1 MADGG
6 RVDMAR
12 RDLPSLESL
21 TEDDLENVLA
31 ALRAQEREPRGP
43 LLQLEAV
50 TVRLRRRGLVDR
62 RSTRAAMLHELLREL
77 AWGGLSASRGQS
89 NGHTPPIDADDLK
102 ALTADF
108 AAIHRKRRPWSAL
121 WYRYLSDHAPQVEEL
136 ARIAGVARETYWRN
150 QKKGLPLLLQAIT
163 AVEIE
168 ARQGLADPSLPAGPS
183 PDDGQREEAEAILQ
197 RVREALAAGRGDA
210 LDLPESERRLIL
222 GRSWDSLD
230 LYRLRQALLWSDER
244 YRLDE
249 RFVDLSLLIDLGE
262 DAPGE
267 RWQQKEQRYGSLE
280 AALLDRPD
288 PALVLLGAPGSGKS
302 TMLRHH
308 ELGLALDGLRGETE
322 RIGLFVP
329 LSRYGSRDDDGA
341 LLPPLTWLAAEWE
354 ADHPDLPPLTTLLN
368 TQRVILLL
376 DAVNEM
382 PHRDTASYLERVSQ
396 WQRFVADLARRMPGN
411 RVVFS
416 CRSLDYSAPL
426 SGKDVAVPQLRVE
439 PLSDEKVKAFL
450 HAYCPAQADRV
461 WASLEGQAELD
472 LLRTPFLL
480 RMLALQA
487 ERQRQV
493 PTGRAALFSSFL
505 RGALRSEV
513 QGGNPRF
520 DGLPLLSR
528 GDKRRILSQ
537 EHWTAPFHLPGSGL
551 FPPLADLAFAMQDQ
565 RESNEQAEI
574 LVPYDKALDLLEEDL
589 PVEHAEAVLL
599 GGCDLGILDQDRSR
613 DDLHFRHQL
622 LQEYFAARKLA
633 RQPRAELAASEWRAA
648 AIRPSVEEEIAK
660 LPPAEPL
667 PRLPSTGWEET
678 MLLAAAMTRDQD
690 AFVASLAEHNLP
702 LAGRCAAQPE
712 SKVSE
717 EVRDRL
723 RWALVDR
730 SREPAADLRARIAA
744 GEALGE
750 LGDPRFK
757 RCVSAEGVEYLLP
770 PMVKVEGGRYWIGS
784 DEGSYP
790 DVLPRQQVDIET
802 FWIGQFPVTNA
813 EYARFI
819 AAGGYED
826 PRWWVGEAAQ
836 RWWRGEGTGEANR
849 ERERRWRE
857 RFTADPG
864 LLDQLLQTNQAIRS
878 VYNTWKDRM
887 RLSNADFE
895 LDLLLREPDGRY
907 HAPSGWGKPHLSGPL
922 QPVVGV
928 SWHEVEAYAN
938 WLSSCM
944 MQEVNP
950 CTELHWEVAATG
962 AVPESSIEGL
972 LLSGRD
978 SRQYRPMIVGMFSAE
993 DSGFAVGDLLGN
1005 IYEWTAAARSLS
1017 EDRRA
1022 FVSRVGSADSA
1033 GAIAVRGG
1041 WCYSGQSGAG
1051 EQCLHTRSKDRTAN
1065 RVNDRGFRLV
1075 ATYDCDCMPHKYVR
1089 FHP

>member
-89 NGHTPPIDADDLK
+89 NGHMPPIDADDLK
-102 ALTADF
+102 TLTADF

-136 ARIAGVARETYWRN
+136 ARIAGVVRETYWRN
-150 QKKGLPLLLQAIT
+150 QKKGLPLLLRAIT

-210 LDLPESERRLIL
+210 LDLPETERRLIL

-262 DAPGE
+262 DASGE

-341 LLPPLTWLAAEWE
+341 LLPPVTWLAAEWE

-426 SGKDVAVPQLRVE
+426 SGKDLAVPQLRVE
-439 PLSDEKVKAFL
+439 PLSDEKVTAFL
-450 HAYCPAQADRV
+450 RAYCPAQADRV

-487 ERQRQV
+487 ERQHQV

-690 AFVASLAEHNLP
+690 AFVTSLAEHNLP

-712 SKVSE
+712 SKVSD

-784 DEGSYP
+784 DEP
-790 DVLPRQQVDIET
+790 VFDDDLPRQEVEIRSYL
-802 FWIGQFPVTNA
+802 IGEFPVTNA
-813 EYARFI
+813 EYACFI
-819 AAGGYED
+819 QAGGYKD
-826 PRWWVGEAAQ
+826 LRWWAEHDGRAWLKGVGSS
-836 RWWRGEGTGEANR
+836 EGLRDSATRRCR
-849 ERERRWRE
+849 EFQGDHASLERLFSIGTISVEQHDYWLQLIQLSDEERDALLNE
-857 RFTADPG
+857 RFP
-864 LLDQLLQTNQAIRS
+864 DQ
-878 VYNTWKDRM
+878 
-887 RLSNADFE
+887 
-895 LDLLLREPDGRY
+895 EPVAPLNWS
-907 HAPSGWGKPHLSGPL
+907 HACLATPNH
-922 QPVVGV
+922 PVVGI
-928 SWHEVEAYAN
+928 SWHEAQAYCAWLAWQSHTSFRLPTEAEWVVASMHATAPNPDTTEHQRTLGELNVVEWHLRQVAPVGILGAN
-938 WLSSCM
+938 VRS
-944 MQEVNP
+944 P
-950 CTELHWEVAATG
+950 CDLFGNVFEWVECALGKMSDEGNDLELDTKHG
-962 AVPESSIEGL
+962 QP
-972 LLSGRD
+972 
-978 SRQYRPMIVGMFSAE
+978 
-993 DSGFAVGDLLGN
+993 DSGNMG
-1005 IYEWTAAARSLS
+1005 
-1017 EDRRA
+1017 
-1022 FVSRVGSADSA
+1022 
-1033 GAIAVRGG
+1033 
-1041 WCYSGQSGAG
+1041 
-1051 EQCLHTRSKDRTAN
+1051 N
-1065 RVNDRGFRLV
+1065 RVSKGGSYQYDLRYARPEARLWLKPSTRTTSDGFRL
-1075 ATYDCDCMPHKYVR
+1075 AMAS
-1089 FHP
+1089 